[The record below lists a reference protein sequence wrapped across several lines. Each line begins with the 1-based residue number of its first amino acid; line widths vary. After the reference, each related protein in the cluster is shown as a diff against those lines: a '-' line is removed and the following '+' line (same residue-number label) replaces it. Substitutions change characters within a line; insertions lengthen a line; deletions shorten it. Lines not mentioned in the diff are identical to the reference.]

1 MVIVFTE
8 FLGSKWASITCLA
21 VVVLALVLPPQ
32 GFEFPGGKPVPMCQ
46 FKTVTHLPCPGCGL
60 TRSFIGMA
68 HLDAARA
75 ARFHPLGLV
84 LFPLTLFVASL
95 LGVPDSRRKRLT
107 AWIEARPVPFSV
119 ALWTLLAVFILY
131 GFG

>member
-46 FKTVTHLPCPGCGL
+46 FKIMTHLPCPGCGL

-68 HLDAARA
+68 HLDPARA

-84 LFPLTLFVASL
+84 LFPLTVFLAAL
-95 LGVPDSRRKRLT
+95 LPLPGWRRQRLA
-107 AWIEARPVPFSV
+107 AWIEARSLPFNI
-119 ALWTLLAVFILY
+119 ALWTLV
-131 GFG
+131 G